1 MPKKTSKKDVP
12 AVSVTPS
19 KLSKNK
25 FLASLAKRS
34 GVTIIPV
41 SELAPTNV
49 QYTDTGSYS
58 LNALI
63 SGSIFGGIPSDTIVG
78 IAGEQATGKTYVCL
92 SICENFLN
100 TNPDGVVVYF
110 DSEHAIKP
118 HMIAD
123 RNIPEDRFII
133 QKVNTLEQFR
143 MEAVR
148 LIDNYMV
155 DENKKPIPPEDRPP
169 MLFVLDSLGNISTVK
184 EILEAGEDVDKQAK
198 DMTKAQLVRSVFR
211 VLAIKL
217 GEANVPLLV
226 TNHVGVKIGAFTR
239 PGMPPPKEMSGGEGL
254 KYAASTIIF
263 LSKNRLFNK
272 ITKEFTG
279 NDLTGTLY
287 KSRNTIENMKAQT
300 RLDYQTGMDRYFG
313 LLDLAKKFG
322 LVEKSGNGFK
332 FIVGDNQKMFYTKD
346 VDGDPE
352 KGIKGNPELYFTNE
366 VLNAL
371 EEKVIQG
378 FRYGKGA
385 GVANAMMEDFELPA
399 EGTDED
405 ASQE

>member
-12 AVSVTPS
+12 VVAVTPS
-19 KLSKNK
+19 KLSKNS
-25 FLASLAKRS
+25 FLAGLSKRS
-34 GVTIIPV
+34 GVTIVPV
-41 SELAPTNV
+41 SELAPSNV
-49 QYTDTGSYS
+49 KYTDTGSYS

-63 SGSIFGGIPSDTIVG
+63 SGSLFGGIPSDTIVG

-92 SICENFLN
+92 SICEHFLTQN
-100 TNPDGVVVYF
+100 EDAVVFYF
-110 DSEHAIKP
+110 DSEHAVKP
-118 HMIAD
+118 HMVAD
-123 RNIPEDRFII
+123 RNLPEDRFII
-133 QKVNTLEQFR
+133 EKVNTLEDFR
-143 MEAVR
+143 MKAVR
-148 LIDNYMV
+148 LIDGYMQ
-155 DENKKPIPPEDRPP
+155 EPEEKRPP

-184 EILEAGEDVDKQAK
+184 EIMEAGEDVDKQAK

-263 LSKNRLFNK
+263 LSKSKLFNK
-272 ITKEFTG
+272 VTKEFTG

-313 LLDLAKKFG
+313 LFDLAKKFG
-322 LVEKSGNGFK
+322 IVENAGNGFK
-332 FIVGDNQKMFYTKD
+332 FTVGENRKQFFTKD
-346 VDGDPE
+346 IEGDPE
-352 KGIKGNPELYFTNE
+352 KGIKGNPELYFTE
-366 VLNAL
+366 DVLNAL
-371 EEKVIQG
+371 EEKVVQG
-378 FRYGKGA
+378 FRYGKGQ
-385 GVANAMMEDFELPA
+385 GVVNAMMDNFELDG
-399 EGTDED
+399 EGEE
-405 ASQE
+405 QPEE

>member
-19 KLSKNK
+19 KLSKNS
-25 FLASLAKRS
+25 FLAGLAKRS

-49 QYTDTGSYS
+49 KYTDTGSYS

-63 SGSIFGGIPSDTIVG
+63 SGSLFGGIPSDTIVG

-92 SICENFLN
+92 SICEHFLK
-100 TNPDGVVVYF
+100 TNEDGVVFYF
-110 DSEHAIKP
+110 DTEHAIKP

-123 RNIPEDRFII
+123 RNLPEDRFII
-133 QKVNTLEQFR
+133 NKVNTLEQFR

-148 LIDNYMV
+148 LIDGYM
-155 DENKKPIPPEDRPP
+155 EEPEEKRPP

-226 TNHVGVKIGAFTR
+226 TNHVGVKIGGFTR

-263 LSKNRLFNK
+263 LSKSKLYNK

-313 LLDLAKKFG
+313 LFDLAKKFG
-322 LVEKSGNGFK
+322 IVENSGNGFK
-332 FIVGDNQKMFYTKD
+332 FNVGENRKQFFTKD
-346 VDGDPE
+346 IEGDPE
-352 KGIKGNPELYFTNE
+352 KGLRGTPELFFTQD

-371 EEKVIQG
+371 EEKVVQG

-385 GVANAMMEDFELPA
+385 GAANAMLDNFELLSD
-399 EGTDED
+399 GGDE
-405 ASQE
+405 APVEE